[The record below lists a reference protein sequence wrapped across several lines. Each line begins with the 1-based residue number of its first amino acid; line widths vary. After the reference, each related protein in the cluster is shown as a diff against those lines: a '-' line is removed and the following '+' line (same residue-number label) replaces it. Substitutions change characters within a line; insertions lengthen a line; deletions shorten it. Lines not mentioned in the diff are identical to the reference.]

1 MLEGLRRSVG
11 LTYSRLHFRDSHDRV
26 MHFTDVLS
34 RSHKALVILPETSLD
49 SESTSHLF
57 RFLLKKF
64 PSEKLTVLIP
74 DNQLFAMSS
83 VPALKTLTY
92 SANDVNTWFVPRRK
106 FLKKMES
113 KSFDVAFDL
122 NIDLSLTSAF
132 LCKATNAPLRVSF
145 VKQNG
150 DQFYNFQIKTK
161 ETTSQVHS
169 YRNLLKCLDMF

>member
-1 MLEGLRRSVG
+1 MLDGLRRSVG

-26 MHFTDVLS
+26 MHFTDILT
-34 RSHKALVILPETSLD
+34 RSHRALVIFPETSLD
-49 SESTSHLF
+49 GESTSNLF

-64 PSEKLTVLIP
+64 PPEKVTVLIP
-74 DNQLFAMSS
+74 DSQLFAMSS
-83 VPALKTLTY
+83 VPPLKTLTY
-92 SANDVNTWFVPRRK
+92 SADDVNTWFVPRRK
-106 FLKKMES
+106 LLKKMGA
-113 KSFDVAFDL
+113 KSYDVAFDL

-161 ETTSQVHS
+161 DSTSQVRS